1 MHLAIQDAVDYTAAM
16 NELIESGDPRA
27 KVVGKRRP
35 PAAGSESLKAAAAL
49 NLLACQ
55 LRRRPFKVARGVY
68 RFTTHQEADLW
79 MMHLQLR

>member
-1 MHLAIQDAVDYTAAM
+1 M

-49 NLLACQ
+49 NLLARQ
-55 LRRRPFKVARGVY
+55 LRKCPFKVKRGVY
-68 RFTTHQEADLW
+68 LFTSHEEADSW
-79 MMHLQLR
+79 MMDLQLR